1 MNQQPDTPEDTESL
15 RQEIQA
21 AIAAGRELDP
31 AMDQHLADSVL
42 ERYRQERAAR
52 QRAALSTTTRNQHVH
67 HPSGGSEI
75 AQIIASHLSATVTS
89 VIGIAAFVAI
99 LIWRPDF
106 WWVIFLLPGLL
117 WGWNRRSPHEPNSR
131 ARGTTSSQGRQES
144 SVGKSGLDGSAGQRS
159 HEIEII

>member
-1 MNQQPDTPEDTESL
+1 MYQQPNTPEDAESL

-42 ERYRQERAAR
+42 ERYRQEQAAR
-52 QRAALSTTTRNQHVH
+52 QRAARSTTTRNQHLQ
-67 HPSGGSEI
+67 HPSRDSEI
-75 AQIIASHLSATVTS
+75 AQVIASHLSATVTS

-99 LIWRPDF
+99 IIWQPDF

-117 WGWNRRSPHEPNSR
+117 WGWNRRSHHEHYSR
-131 ARGTTSSQGRQES
+131 ARGTMQES
-144 SVGKSGLDGSAGQRS
+144 PGRKSGRDGSAGQGSRD
-159 HEIEII
+159 IEII

>member
-1 MNQQPDTPEDTESL
+1 MYQQPDTPEDTDSL

-42 ERYRQERAAR
+42 ERYRREQAVR
-52 QRAALSTTTRNQHVH
+52 QRAARSTTTRHQHLQH
-67 HPSGGSEI
+67 STGSSEM

-106 WWVIFLLPGLL
+106 WWVIFFLPGLL
-117 WGWNRRSPHEPNSR
+117 WGWNRRSHHERSSR
-131 ARGTTSSQGRQES
+131 ARDTAQASPGERSGR
-144 SVGKSGLDGSAGQRS
+144 DGSAGQRS
-159 HEIEII
+159 RDIEII